1 MIVWAQNRSFCVDIF
16 QLDVRVAD
24 GSTLPYSGY
33 IEAEVRIP
41 ILHGKTMAVPVL
53 VVPDMQYSG
62 QVPVIIGTNVIR
74 TCKALSCDLSDTSV
88 PQAWNSAFEALQ
100 NNVVGIVKSTNQRTI
115 NIKPMESKTITGFV
129 RNCKTQDAVT
139 EAGDFGLSGSFNICP
154 RVVSIKGNQ
163 HYSKIPVKVF
173 NISARTLKIE
183 PHSHLCELHEVKVLK
198 PCSPSS
204 FVEPDNIANK
214 KCEGEPEM
222 KDLGVTVNTERLN
235 TEQKETI
242 FNLLQKW
249 TSIFSKGPTD
259 LGKTALI
266 KHKIHLKDDTPFKD
280 PYRRIPPALFEE
292 VREDLKEMLDAG
304 AIRESQSPFSSNVV
318 LARKKDNSL
327 RFCIDFRKL
336 NSRTVK
342 DAYSLPRIEETIDS
356 LAGSKYFSKLDLR
369 SGYWQVEIREE
380 DKQKTAFTVGP
391 LGFYECNRMAF
402 GLTDSPSSF
411 QRLMEHCMGDLNLKE
426 CLIYLDDI
434 IIFSKTFEEHISRLE
449 NCFERLQQH
458 GLKLKGSKCEFL

>member
-1 MIVWAQNRSFCVDIF
+1 M
-16 QLDVRVAD
+16 
-24 GSTLPYSGY
+24 
-33 IEAEVRIP
+33 
-41 ILHGKTMAVPVL
+41 
-53 VVPDMQYSG
+53 
-62 QVPVIIGTNVIR
+62 
-74 TCKALSCDLSDTSV
+74 
-88 PQAWNSAFEALQ
+88 
-100 NNVVGIVKSTNQRTI
+100 
-115 NIKPMESKTITGFV
+115 
-129 RNCKTQDAVT
+129 T
-139 EAGDFGLSGSFNICP
+139 EAGDFGLSGSLNICP
-154 RVVSIKGNQ
+154 RVVSIKENQ

-198 PCSPSS
+198 PWPLSS

-222 KDLGVTVNTERLN
+222 KDLGVTVNTEGLN

-259 LGKTALI
+259 LGKTDLI
-266 KHKIHLKDDTPFKD
+266 KHEIHLKDVTPFKD
-280 PYRRIPPALFEE
+280 PYRRIPLALFEE
-292 VREDLKEMLDAG
+292 VREHLKEMLDAG

-318 LARKKDNSL
+318 LVRKKDNSL

-336 NSRTVK
+336 NSSTVK

-380 DKQKTAFTVGP
+380 DKHKTAFTVGP

-402 GLTDSPSSF
+402 GLTNAPSSF
-411 QRLMEHCMGDLNLKE
+411 QRLMERCMGDLNLKE

-434 IIFSKTFEEHISRLE
+434 IIFSKTFEEHIGRLE
-449 NCFERLQQH
+449 NCFERLKQH
-458 GLKLKGSKCEFL
+458 GLKLKGSKCEFLQEEVSYLGHIVSASGIKTDPGKLNALKTWPVPTNIKELRSFLGFAGYYRRFVEGYAKIAKPLNDLLAGHGTNRKSRRRKNPQPFTGENFINKHSLRS